1 MPSSVKVSDE
11 WPSPR
16 ATAGRKRA
24 GGRGV
29 PRGPH
34 REGGPGEQRATRGME
49 GGAPQGSSCH
59 VRFQSGVAARRGSQT
74 CPKALL
80 SCSPTPGQDVT
91 HSVLTTKPIRV
102 RICLGKS
109 PFVQRLLQNLPCK
122 RHQTETWLGVPSRG
136 HAAPEP
142 APRSLNAVHTHCGTE
157 LVASSAGNEVTS
169 KK

>member
-1 MPSSVKVSDE
+1 MSGPPQE
-11 WPSPR
+11 PQ
-16 ATAGRKRA
+16 RA
-24 GGRGV
+24 GSGQAAGGSPEDPTEKGAQENRE
-29 PRGPH
+29 PRGGW
-34 REGGPGEQRATRGME
+34 REVL
-49 GGAPQGSSCH
+49 PQGSSCH

>member
-1 MPSSVKVSDE
+1 MPSSAKVSDE

-34 REGGPGEQRATRGME
+34 REGPRRTESHE
-49 GGAPQGSSCH
+49 GGWREVLPQGSSCH
-59 VRFQSGVAARRGSQT
+59 IRLQSGVAFRESQT

-80 SCSPTPGQDVT
+80 FCSPTPGQDVT

-109 PFVQRLLQNLPCK
+109 PSVQRLLQNLPCK
-122 RHQTETWLGVPSRG
+122 RHQTERRGSGSPPVGVLCLNLL
-136 HAAPEP
+136 PE
-142 APRSLNAVHTHCGTE
+142 V
-157 LVASSAGNEVTS
+157 
-169 KK
+169 